1 MGLGFTTSG
10 RLDEYNRDDNTRSR
24 ESIRAGGDAKPRLP
38 PAGRNCVVIP
48 TTHTFK
54 MQQGVII

>member
-1 MGLGFTTSG
+1 M
-10 RLDEYNRDDNTRSR
+10 DEHNRDDNTLSR

-54 MQQGVII
+54 MQLGVII